1 MQPKLFRIILGA
13 LFAALA
19 ASCVMVMDPGRG
31 EPWPANPEFRRTV
44 DFAPGGVFALEHT
57 LGDIVITG
65 RDGDSAEL
73 VATVRPEE
81 SAESRVRVYA
91 AADLEPSI
99 DVRKAG
105 SRLRIRTKSLGGPWS
120 SGGLDYAI
128 RLPHSVNLDPIVLEK
143 GDISVSGV
151 YGRMSVELGTGS
163 LKVANFSGPLK
174 ASVESGQADVEL
186 LDVRPD
192 DVVQVTVGE
201 GDIVLRLE
209 PGAGARIEAE
219 APRAE
224 ITSDFDL
231 GRSLPARTLDG
242 RLGSGEARIVLRALR
257 GNIRI
262 LKTG

>member
-1 MQPKLFRIILGA
+1 MRAKVFRITLVA
-13 LFAALA
+13 LSTALA

-31 EPWPANPEFRRTV
+31 EPWPSNPEFRRTV
-44 DFAPGGVFALEHT
+44 DFAAGGTVAVEHT
-57 LGDIVITG
+57 LGNVVITG
-65 RDGDSAEL
+65 REGDSVEV
-73 VATVRPEE
+73 VATGRLEE
-81 SAESRVRVYA
+81 PSEGRLRVYT

-99 DVRKAG
+99 DVRTAG
-105 SRLRIRTKSLGGPWS
+105 GGLRIRTKSLGGPWS

-143 GDISVSGV
+143 GEISVSGV

-209 PGAGARIEAE
+209 ADAGVRIEAE
-219 APRAE
+219 APRGE
-224 ITSDFDL
+224 IASDFDL
-231 GRSLPARTLDG
+231 GAKLPARTLDG
-242 RLGSGEARIVLRALR
+242 RLGSGEARVVLKALR